1 MTLRPYHASDAP
13 ALEAFLRGHLE
24 TSMFPL
30 SNLFYG
36 GRPTQSWVVDR
47 GGVIGGYLGQAD
59 NGNLMPQWPGG
70 DWAKATPLLAGRK
83 VAGVL
88 GPADQ
93 CDALLSALGLG
104 SCPMSLS
111 DVQQGLSLSL
121 CDLRLPDAGG
131 VELRKMRGEDAAL
144 VTEWRSGANTE
155 VFGLPAPQARAQA
168 EGEVAAMIKGGRH
181 YLLWQ
186 GDVALS
192 MAGVNAALPG
202 IVQLGAVYTP
212 PPLRRRGYAQGVVG
226 LMLAELARGGVARAV
241 LFAANQTA
249 VGTYLALG
257 FQPSHRFGIHL
268 FENPGVVACP

>member
-1 MTLRPYHASDAP
+1 MSLRPYQAADAS
-13 ALEAFLRGHLE
+13 ALEAFLRSHLA

-36 GRPTQSWVVDR
+36 GRPTESWVCDR
-47 GGVIGGYLGQAD
+47 GGVIAGYLGQAD

-70 DWAKATPLLAGRK
+70 DWTKAKPLLAGRK

-93 CDALLSALGLG
+93 CDALLAALGLG
-104 SCPMSLS
+104 TCPMSLS

-131 VELRKMRGEDAAL
+131 LELRKMRAEDAAL
-144 VTEWRSGANTE
+144 VTEWRAGANVE
-155 VFGLPAPQARAQA
+155 VFGLSAQYAQERAVA
-168 EGEVAAMIKGGRH
+168 EVASMIAGGRH
-181 YLLWQ
+181 DLLWK
-186 GDVALS
+186 GDQALS

-202 IVQLGAVYTP
+202 VVQLGAVYTP
-212 PPLRRRGYAQGVVG
+212 PPLRKRGYAQAVVG
-226 LMLAELARGGVARAV
+226 LMLAELAERGVQRAV

-257 FQPSHRFGIHL
+257 FRPSHSFGIHL
-268 FENPGVVACP
+268 FETPGVVTCP